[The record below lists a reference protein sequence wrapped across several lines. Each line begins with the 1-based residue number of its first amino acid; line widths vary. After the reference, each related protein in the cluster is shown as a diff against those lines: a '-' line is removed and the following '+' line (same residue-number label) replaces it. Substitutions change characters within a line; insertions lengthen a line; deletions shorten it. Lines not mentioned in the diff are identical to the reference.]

1 MSFDAARAV
10 ADTLLYEGYV
20 LYPYRASAKKNQ
32 VRFQFGV
39 VAPRAY
45 AEGVGTDDDESS
57 SVSGAAEPWR
67 TRTECLVEPGDDTDL
82 TVLLRFL
89 QLQARI
95 VEERTDDGHRP
106 VAELAAE
113 GSNLVTWDEAVEQS
127 VEMVVSVRALLA
139 GHRVETFSFPSTEEV
154 EDLPGGEGRVVRR
167 RWPLSGRVV
176 LTAEELPG
184 PYGVV
189 RLRIEVENLSEWA
202 DDDPGGARDEALRR
216 SLLSAHSLLGVSSG
230 HFISLLDP
238 PEWARQ
244 LVAACENRHTW
255 PVMMGGADV
264 MLSSPIILYDQPEV
278 AAESPGDLYDAL
290 EIDEILSLRTMTLTD
305 EEKEEARA
313 TDPRA
318 AAIID
323 RVDTMSAE
331 ILSRLHGALRS
342 LAPSAGNAGA
352 GPGLDPL
359 EGFDPLAGLEHLAG
373 GEPVPG
379 KNPDVPWWDP
389 GADSSVDPEKD
400 SVLVGGVLVSKGSR
414 VKLRPGRHLDDANGA
429 RHLTDGQD
437 LFYDGRIATVQ
448 GVYFDVDGAEYL
460 AVSLE
465 DMPDVDLAHGRF
477 LYFNPAEVE
486 PLEAAR

>member
-45 AEGVGTDDDESS
+45 AESVGTKDDEDS

-67 TRTECLVEPGDDTDL
+67 TRTECLVEPGDDTDV

-89 QLQARI
+89 QLQARM
-95 VEERTDDGHRP
+95 VEERTDDGFRP
-106 VAELAAE
+106 VAELDAS
-113 GSNLVTWDEAVEQS
+113 GSHLVSWDEAVEQS

-139 GHRVETFSFPSTEEV
+139 GHRTQSFSFPATEEI

-176 LTAEELPG
+176 LTAEEFPG

-189 RLRIEVENLSEWA
+189 RLRIEVENLSEWG

-244 LVAACENRHTW
+244 LVAACDNRHTW
-255 PVMMGGADV
+255 PVLMGGADV
-264 MLSSPIILYDQPEV
+264 MLSSPIILYDQPEI

-305 EEKEEARA
+305 EEKQEARA

-342 LAPSAGNAGA
+342 VEHAGKEQE
-352 GPGLDPL
+352 LDDL
-359 EGFDPLAGLEHLAG
+359 FAG

-389 GADSSVDPEKD
+389 GADSSVDPDKD
-400 SVLVGGVLVSKGSR
+400 SILVGGVLVSKGSR
-414 VKLRPGRHLDDANGA
+414 VKLRPGRHLEDTNGA
-429 RHLTDGQD
+429 RRLTDGQD
-437 LFYDGRIATVQ
+437 LFYDGRIAIVQ
-448 GVYFDVDGAEYL
+448 GVFFDVDGAEYL

-465 DMPDVDLAHGRF
+465 DMPDADLAHGRF

>member
-1 MSFDAARAV
+1 MNFDAARSV
-10 ADTLLYEGYV
+10 ANTLLYEGYV

-45 AEGVGTDDDESS
+45 AGDSDAG
-57 SVSGAAEPWR
+57 VSGAAEPWM
-67 TRTECLVEPGDDTDL
+67 TRTECLVEPGDDTDV
-82 TVLLRFL
+82 TVAVRFL

-95 VEERTDDGHRP
+95 VEERTDDGYRP
-106 VAELAAE
+106 VAELTSS
-113 GSNLVTWDEAVEQS
+113 GQRLVTWDEAVEQS
-127 VEMVVSVRALLA
+127 VEIIISLQALVA
-139 GHRVETFSFPSTEEV
+139 GPRVETFAFPPTEEI
-154 EDLPGGEGRVVRR
+154 EDLADGSGRVVRR
-167 RWPLSGRVV
+167 RWPVSGGVV
-176 LTAEELPG
+176 VTGEEIPG

-189 RLRIEVENLSEWA
+189 RLRVDVENLSDWAA
-202 DDDPGGARDEALRR
+202 DDPVGARDDALRH

-230 HFISLLDP
+230 HFITMLDP
-238 PEWARQ
+238 PEWAKG
-244 LVAACENRHTW
+244 LVAACDNRQTW
-255 PVMMGGADV
+255 PVLMGNGDV
-264 MLSSPIILYDQPEV
+264 MLSSPIILYDQPEI
-278 AAESPGDLYDAL
+278 ASESPGDLYDAL
-290 EIDEILSLRTMTLTD
+290 EIDEILSLRTLTLTD
-305 EEKEEARA
+305 DEKEEARA

-342 LAPSAGNAGA
+342 VEPSAANEKE
-352 GPGLDPL
+352 LDDL
-359 EGFDPLAGLEHLAG
+359 FTG

-379 KNPDVPWWDP
+379 KEAGVPWWDP
-389 GADSSVDPEKD
+389 GADSSVDPESD
-400 SVLVGGVLVSKGSR
+400 SILVGGVKVSKGSR
-414 VKLRPGRHLDDANGA
+414 VKLRPGRQLDDPDGA

-437 LFYDGRIATVQ
+437 LFYDGRIAIVQ

-477 LYFNPAEVE
+477 LYFNPEEVE
-486 PLEAAR
+486 PLENAR

>member
-1 MSFDAARAV
+1 RAV

-45 AEGVGTDDDESS
+45 AESVGTDDDEGS

-67 TRTECLVEPGDDTDL
+67 TRTECLLEPRDDTDV

-89 QLQARI
+89 QLQART
-95 VEERTDDGHRP
+95 VEERTDDGFRP
-106 VAELAAE
+106 VAELAAS
-113 GSNLVTWDEAVEQS
+113 GSHLVSWDEAVEQS
-127 VEMVVSVRALLA
+127 IEIVVSVGALLA
-139 GHRVETFSFPSTEEV
+139 GHRAQSFSFPSTEEI

-167 RWPLSGRVV
+167 RWPLSGRVI

-189 RLRIEVENLSEWA
+189 CLRLEVENRSEWA
-202 DDDPGGARDEALRR
+202 TDDPGASRDEALRR
-216 SLLSAHSLLGVSSG
+216 SLLSAHSLLGLSSG

-255 PVMMGGADV
+255 PVLMGGADV
-264 MLSSPIILYDQPEV
+264 VLSSPIILYDQPEI
-278 AAESPGDLYDAL
+278 ASESPGDLYDAL
-290 EIDEILSLRTMTLTD
+290 EIDDILSLRTMTLSD
-305 EEKEEARA
+305 EEKQEARA

-342 LAPSAGNAGA
+342 VEPSVRKVDP
-352 GPGLDPL
+352 GPGLDPF

-373 GEPVPG
+373 GEPMPG

-389 GADSSVDPEKD
+389 GADSSVDPDKD
-400 SVLVGGVLVSKGSR
+400 SILVGGVLVSKGSR
-414 VKLRPGRHLDDANGA
+414 VKLRPGRHLDNANSA
-429 RHLTDGQD
+429 RRHLTDGQD
-437 LFYDGRIATVQ
+437 LFYDGRIAIVQ
-448 GVYFDVDGAEYL
+448 GVFFDVDGAEYL

>member
-45 AEGVGTDDDESS
+45 AESVGTDDDEGS

-67 TRTECLVEPGDDTDL
+67 TRTECLLEPRDDTDV

-89 QLQARI
+89 QLQARM
-95 VEERTDDGHRP
+95 VEERADDGFRP
-106 VAELAAE
+106 VAELAAS
-113 GSNLVTWDEAVEQS
+113 GSHLVSWDEAVEQS
-127 VEMVVSVRALLA
+127 VEVVTSVGALLA

-189 RLRIEVENLSEWA
+189 RLRIEVENRSVWD

-216 SLLSAHSLLGVSSG
+216 SLLSAHSLLGLSSG

-238 PEWARQ
+238 PEWARL
-244 LVAACENRHTW
+244 LVASCDNRHTW
-255 PVMMGGADV
+255 PVLMGGADV
-264 MLSSPIILYDQPEV
+264 MMSSPIILYDQPEI

-305 EEKEEARA
+305 EEKTEARA

-323 RVDTMSAE
+323 RVDTMSSE

-342 LAPSAGNAGA
+342 VEPAGKEQE
-352 GPGLDPL
+352 LDDL
-359 EGFDPLAGLEHLAG
+359 QLRQLLAG

-379 KNPDVPWWDP
+379 KDAGVPWWDP
-389 GADSSVDPEKD
+389 GADSSVDPDKD
-400 SVLVGGVLVSKGSR
+400 SVLVGGVMVSKGSR

-429 RHLTDGQD
+429 RRLTDGQD
-437 LFYDGRIATVQ
+437 LFYDGRIAIVQ
-448 GVYFDVDGAEYL
+448 GVFFDVDGAEYL

-465 DMPDVDLAHGRF
+465 DMPDADLAHGRF

>member
-1 MSFDAARAV
+1 M
-10 ADTLLYEGYV
+10 
-20 LYPYRASAKKNQ
+20 
-32 VRFQFGV
+32 
-39 VAPRAY
+39 
-45 AEGVGTDDDESS
+45 
-57 SVSGAAEPWR
+57 
-67 TRTECLVEPGDDTDL
+67 
-82 TVLLRFL
+82 
-89 QLQARI
+89 
-95 VEERTDDGHRP
+95 VEERAGDGFRP
-106 VAELAAE
+106 VAELAAS
-113 GSNLVTWDEAVEQS
+113 GSHLVSWDEAVEQS
-127 VEMVVSVRALLA
+127 VEVVTSVGALLA
-139 GHRVETFSFPSTEEV
+139 GHRVESFSFPSAEEV

-189 RLRIEVENLSEWA
+189 RLRIEVENLSEWD

-216 SLLSAHSLLGVSSG
+216 SLLSAHSLLGLSSG

-238 PEWARQ
+238 PEWARL
-244 LVAACENRHTW
+244 LVASCDNRHTW
-255 PVMMGGADV
+255 PVLMGGADV
-264 MLSSPIILYDQPEV
+264 MMSSPIILYDQPEI

-305 EEKEEARA
+305 EEKTEARA

-323 RVDTMSAE
+323 RVDTMSSE

-342 LAPSAGNAGA
+342 VEPSGKEQE
-352 GPGLDPL
+352 LDDL
-359 EGFDPLAGLEHLAG
+359 QLRQLLAG

-379 KNPDVPWWDP
+379 KDAGVPWWDP
-389 GADSSVDPEKD
+389 GADSSVDPDKD
-400 SVLVGGVLVSKGSR
+400 SVLVGGVMVSKGSR
-414 VKLRPGRHLDDANGA
+414 VKLRPGHHLDDANGT
-429 RHLTDGQD
+429 RRLTDGQD
-437 LFYDGRIATVQ
+437 LFYDGRVAIVQ
-448 GVYFDVDGAEYL
+448 GVFFDVDGAEYL

-486 PLEAAR
+486 PLEGAR

>member
-1 MSFDAARAV
+1 MNFDAARSV

-45 AEGVGTDDDESS
+45 AGDTAS
-57 SVSGAAEPWR
+57 SVSGAAEPWS
-67 TRTECLVEPGDDTDL
+67 TRTECLVEPGDDTD
-82 TVLLRFL
+82 VSVALRFL
-89 QLQARI
+89 QLQNRI
-95 VEERTDDGHRP
+95 VEERTDDGFRP
-106 VAELAAE
+106 VAELDT
-113 GSNLVTWDEAVEQS
+113 GGVRSVTWDEAVEQS
-127 VEMVVSVRALLA
+127 VEIIVSLQALLA
-139 GHRVETFSFPSTEEV
+139 GHRVETFACPPAEEI
-154 EDLPGGEGRVVRR
+154 EELADGAGRVVRR
-167 RWPLSGRVV
+167 RSRVSGRAT
-176 LTAEELPG
+176 LTAEEIPG

-189 RLRIEVENLSEWA
+189 RLRLDVENLSDWA
-202 DDDPGGARDEALRR
+202 PDDPADVRNDALRH

-230 HFISLLDP
+230 RFISLVDP
-238 PEWARQ
+238 PEWAGPLAKSCDNQ
-244 LVAACENRHTW
+244 HTW
-255 PVMMGGADV
+255 PVMMGAGDV
-264 MLSSPIILYDQPEV
+264 MLSAPIILYDQPEI

-290 EIDEILSLRTMTLTD
+290 EIDEILSLRTLTLTD
-305 EEKEEARA
+305 EEKAEARA

-323 RVDTMSAE
+323 RVDTMSEE

-342 LAPSAGNAGA
+342 VQPTGPAPE
-352 GPGLDPL
+352 LDP
-359 EGFDPLAGLEHLAG
+359 FADPFTG

-379 KNPDVPWWDP
+379 KDAGVPWWDP
-389 GADSSVDPEKD
+389 GADSSVNPDKD
-400 SVLVGGVLVSKGSR
+400 SILVGGVTVSKGSR

-437 LFYDGRIATVQ
+437 LFYDGRTAIVQ
-448 GVYFDVDGAEYL
+448 GVFFDVDGAEYL

-465 DMPDVDLAHGRF
+465 DMPDIDLSHGRF

>member
-45 AEGVGTDDDESS
+45 AESVGTDDDEGS

-67 TRTECLVEPGDDTDL
+67 TRTECLLEPRDDTDV

-89 QLQARI
+89 QLQART
-95 VEERTDDGHRP
+95 VEERTDDGFRP
-106 VAELAAE
+106 VAELAAA
-113 GSNLVTWDEAVEQS
+113 GSHLVSWDEAVEQS
-127 VEMVVSVRALLA
+127 VEIVISVGALLA
-139 GHRVETFSFPSTEEV
+139 GHRTQSFSFPSTEEI

-189 RLRIEVENLSEWA
+189 RLRVEVENLSKWA
-202 DDDPGGARDEALRR
+202 TDDSARDEALRR
-216 SLLSAHSLLGVSSG
+216 SLLSAHSLLGLSSG

-255 PVMMGGADV
+255 PVLMGGADV
-264 MLSSPIILYDQPEV
+264 VLSSPIILYDQPEI
-278 AAESPGDLYDAL
+278 ASESPGDLYDAL

-305 EEKEEARA
+305 EEKQEARA

-342 LAPSAGNAGA
+342 VEPAGKEHE
-352 GPGLDPL
+352 LDDL
-359 EGFDPLAGLEHLAG
+359 QLRQLMAG

-379 KNPDVPWWDP
+379 KDAGVPWWDP
-389 GADSSVDPEKD
+389 GADSSVDPDKD
-400 SVLVGGVLVSKGSR
+400 SILVGGVMVSKGSR
-414 VKLRPGRHLDDANGA
+414 VKLRPGRHLDDSNGA
-429 RHLTDGQD
+429 RRLTDGQD
-437 LFYDGRIATVQ
+437 LFYDGRTAIVQ
-448 GVYFDVDGAEYL
+448 GVFFDVDGAEYL

>member
-45 AEGVGTDDDESS
+45 AESVGTDDDETSK
-57 SVSGAAEPWR
+57 VSGAAEPWR
-67 TRTECLVEPGDDTDL
+67 TRTECLVEPGDDTDV

-89 QLQARI
+89 QLQARM
-95 VEERTDDGHRP
+95 VEERTDDGFRP
-106 VAELAAE
+106 VAELDAS
-113 GSNLVTWDEAVEQS
+113 GSHLVSWDEAVEQS

-139 GHRVETFSFPSTEEV
+139 GHRTQSFSFPATEEI

-176 LTAEELPG
+176 LTAEEFPG

-189 RLRIEVENLSEWA
+189 RLRIEVENLSEWG

-238 PEWARQ
+238 PEWATPAGRR
-244 LVAACENRHTW
+244 LPEPAHLAGDDGRRRRDAVVPDHPLRPAGDRRGESRRPLRRARDRRDPLAADDDPHRRGEAR
-255 PVMMGGADV
+255 G
-264 MLSSPIILYDQPEV
+264 
-278 AAESPGDLYDAL
+278 PGDRPPGSGDHRPGRHHVGGDPVAP
-290 EIDEILSLRTMTLTD
+290 
-305 EEKEEARA
+305 ARRPA
-313 TDPRA
+313 QRRAGRQGHASRARPTCFTGGRA
-318 AAIID
+318 AA
-323 RVDTMSAE
+323 A
-331 ILSRLHGALRS
+331 
-342 LAPSAGNAGA
+342 
-352 GPGLDPL
+352 
-359 EGFDPLAGLEHLAG
+359 
-373 GEPVPG
+373 PG
-379 KNPDVPWWDP
+379 KDADVPWWDP
-389 GADSSVDPEKD
+389 GADSSVDPDKD
-400 SVLVGGVLVSKGSR
+400 SILVGGVLVSKGSR

-437 LFYDGRIATVQ
+437 LFYDGRTAIVQ
-448 GVYFDVDGAEYL
+448 GVFFDVDGAEYL

-465 DMPDVDLAHGRF
+465 DVPDADLAHGRF

>member
-1 MSFDAARAV
+1 MNFEAARAV

-45 AEGVGTDDDESS
+45 AEGCGVDEVDTAGGRA

-67 TRTECLVEPGDDTDL
+67 TRTECLVEPGDDTDV

-95 VEERTDDGHRP
+95 VEERTEDGFRP
-106 VAELAAE
+106 VAELAAA
-113 GSNLVTWDEAVEQS
+113 GSHLVSWDEAVEQA

-139 GHRVETFSFPSTEEV
+139 GHRAQSFSFPATEEI

-167 RWPLSGRVV
+167 RWPLSGRAVM
-176 LTAEELPG
+176 TAEELPG

-202 DDDPGGARDEALRR
+202 ADDPGGARDEALRR
-216 SLLSAHSLLGVSSG
+216 SLLSAHSLLGVSGG

-244 LVAACENRHTW
+244 LVASCDNRHTW
-255 PVMMGGADV
+255 PVLMGGADV
-264 MLSSPIILYDQPEV
+264 MLSSPIILYDQPEI

-305 EEKEEARA
+305 EEKAEARA

-342 LAPSAGNAGA
+342 VQPAGREQELGD
-352 GPGLDPL
+352 L
-359 EGFDPLAGLEHLAG
+359 FTG

-379 KNPDVPWWDP
+379 KDAGVPWWDP

-400 SVLVGGVLVSKGSR
+400 SILVGGVMVSKGSR
-414 VKLRPGRHLDDANGA
+414 VKLRPGRHFDDANGA

-437 LFYDGRIATVQ
+437 LFYDGRIAIVQ